1 MSSLARRFTAVAIV
15 ASALMVACKDA
26 EVHTS
31 TGSRDRSDA
40 TFAKRD
46 SNRTLGPGDVRITNA
61 DSSIELAVI
70 RDSIVTGFGP
80 RVFAEIAKGT
90 DTSNVKGDGFS
101 ASIEKMVKSTV
112 ASALNHEMRYA
123 VADVERVQYTDGK
136 IEMYWKDGS
145 RMKLFENTK
154 QNNKPVSETFSEAD
168 AKQFIA
174 AFDAKKAALKSKS

>member
-1 MSSLARRFTAVAIV
+1 MPSVARRFSAVALVV
-15 ASALMVACKDA
+15 AAIAVACKDA
-26 EVHTS
+26 EVRS
-31 TGSRDRSDA
+31 SSDRRDRSDA

-46 SNRTLGPGDVRITNA
+46 TNRALGPGDVRIMNA

-80 RVFAEIAKGT
+80 KVMAQIEKGT
-90 DTSNVKGDGFS
+90 DTSQVKGDGF
-101 ASIEKMVKSTV
+101 AANIEKMVKSTV
-112 ASALNHEMRYA
+112 ASALNHEMRYS
-123 VADVERVQYTDGK
+123 VADVERVQYTGGK

-154 QNNKPVSETFSEAD
+154 QNNKPVSETFSESD

-174 AFDAKKAALKSKS
+174 AFDAKKAAFRSKS

>member
-1 MSSLARRFTAVAIV
+1 MSVRRFTAVALLV
-15 ASALMVACKDA
+15 STAAVACKDA

-40 TFAKRD
+40 TFASRD
-46 SNRTLGPGDVRITNA
+46 TNRMLGPGDVRIMNA

-80 RVFAEIAKGT
+80 KVIAEIQKGT
-90 DTSNVKGDGFS
+90 DTTNVKGDGF
-101 ASIEKMVKSTV
+101 AANIEKLVKSTV
-112 ASALNHEMRYA
+112 ANALDHEMRYA
-123 VADVERVQYTDGK
+123 VADVQRVQYVDGK

-154 QNNKPVSETFSEAD
+154 QNNKPVSETFSETD
-168 AKQFIA
+168 AKRFVD
-174 AFDAKKAALKSKS
+174 AFDAKKAALK